1 MDKINLIYG
10 EGDVFHTHLNINPF
24 AENADGKTVVRD
36 DVSNLDKYADDSELT
51 ELIAVD
57 VIDFIPANKTSEV
70 IDNWVKKIRIGGK
83 IVIGGVD
90 LFEVCKCLSQYKIDI
105 SDANALIHGQQ
116 NKPYMLRK
124 VNFTAIGISE
134 YLKDRF
140 GFEIISKNINNF
152 KMSVEAR
159 RPS

>member
-24 AENADGKTVVRD
+24 SENADGKILVRD

-51 ELIAVD
+51 ELIAID

-90 LFEVCKCLSQYKIDI
+90 LFEVCKCLSQYKIDTY
-105 SDANALIHGQQ
+105 DANALIHGNQ
-116 NKPYMLRK
+116 NKPYMIRR

-134 YLKDRF
+134 YLKDKF
-140 GFEIISKNINNF
+140 GFEIISKNISNF
-152 KMSVEAR
+152 KMNVEAR

>member
-1 MDKINLIYG
+1 MDKMNLIYG

-24 AENADGKTVVRD
+24 AENADGKIVVRD

-90 LFEVCKCLSQYKIDI
+90 LLEVCKCLSQYKIDI